1 MKLTFFLIISLFS
14 LYLCY
19 PTKISLWESLSL
31 DLYEPGYIYLDLR
44 EFSSYDYIYII
55 YNSTCSFSKYVYYNY
70 TNIDPSNITSPS
82 LSDFIREYLYY
93 YPRPI
98 YYYGIRFINDNNYN
112 YLVFKYPE
120 LNGYSRNITCLTHNS
135 FSRYPFYIANDIMSS
150 FFIVY
155 KNYDGYIYLKT
166 NEFNITSNYINI
178 GFIASGDFNSTL
190 DYDVTKVSPTKKETP
205 ETRDNLNIYNK
216 IKLDN
221 ENYMYIFLLG
231 IKRCKLPYIIFKYR
245 VLNTTNIKI
254 LALSEDMNNKF
265 PKYLA
270 KNSSLLLFLL
280 S

>member
-1 MKLTFFLIISLFS
+1 
-14 LYLCY
+14 
-19 PTKISLWESLSL
+19 
-31 DLYEPGYIYLDLR
+31 
-44 EFSSYDYIYII
+44 
-55 YNSTCSFSKYVYYNY
+55 
-70 TNIDPSNITSPS
+70 
-82 LSDFIREYLYY
+82 
-93 YPRPI
+93 
-98 YYYGIRFINDNNYN
+98 
-112 YLVFKYPE
+112 
-120 LNGYSRNITCLTHNS
+120 
-135 FSRYPFYIANDIMSS
+135 MSS